1 MNKVQELFQQL
12 IAEFEL
18 RAIEIDGETWYAL
31 NDLPLKPSAIREALS
46 RLKNSNVTS
55 NDIKNFGE
63 NNTRLIKNSNVISN
77 DIKNFESPI
86 ANRGEKFGNYKI
98 INYLIMS
105 SKLGAEYKIKI
116 INILDEIRQNSYY
129 VDNNITEQQMEKLQK
144 ELDERNVML
153 RKVFGTNLRTLPQ
166 FVDIINQN
174 SNHFITLNDLISL
187 MKKLKW
193 LNNKMEITFNGSTR
207 KLVKYNDEIL
217 ISEYGRQL
225 ILDNLSRA
233 ENKIIAKS

>member
-46 RLKNSNVTS
+46 RLKNSNAT
-55 NDIKNFGE
+55 
-63 NNTRLIKNSNVISN
+63 SNVISN

-225 ILDNLSRA
+225 ILDNLSKA